1 MNREMLLQANLNKK
15 LKENEDLKKKVAK
28 LEKEIDII
36 KKHIEGAGMS
46 TASHD
51 VDHYKVGGTD

>member
-36 KKHIEGAGMS
+36 KKHIEGAGIA

-51 VDHYKVGGTD
+51 VEHYKVGGTD